1 MANPK
6 TKNSNKIN
14 ITTWN
19 ITSVRKRLNSIDK
32 FLKEF
37 TPDILMLQETK
48 VRNELFPFQFF
59 KFLKHVRESY

>member
-1 MANPK
+1 MVRPK
-6 TKNSNKIN
+6 IKNSNKIN

-19 ITSVRKRLNSIDK
+19 INSVRKRLNSIDK

-37 TPDILMLQETK
+37 APDILMLQETK

-59 KFLKHVRESY
+59 IYLNQF